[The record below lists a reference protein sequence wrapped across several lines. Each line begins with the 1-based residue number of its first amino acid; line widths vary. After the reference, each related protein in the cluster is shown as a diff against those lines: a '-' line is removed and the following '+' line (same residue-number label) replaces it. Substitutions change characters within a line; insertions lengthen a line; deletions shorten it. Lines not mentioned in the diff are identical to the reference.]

1 VAHSL
6 SAKKR
11 VRQNEKSRIINRSRK
26 SQIKTQVKR
35 FEATLEKGDVETAGE
50 QLRLLTKK
58 LDKTAA
64 TSTMHK
70 KTAARKKSRLAKKL
84 NALKAKRDQ
93 GMSSSPST
101 SPEQA

>member
-1 VAHSL
+1 MEIVVAHSL

-11 VRQNEKSRIINRSRK
+11 VRQNAKSRMINRTRK
-26 SQIKTQVKR
+26 SQVKTQIKH
-35 FEATLEKGDVETAGE
+35 FEAALSSGDIEAAGE
-50 QLRLLTKK
+50 QYRLVVKK

-84 NALKAKRDQ
+84 NSLKAKKV
-93 GMSSSPST
+93 
-101 SPEQA
+101 

>member
-6 SAKKR
+6 QAKKR
-11 VRQNEKSRIINRSRK
+11 VRQNIKRRAINRARK
-26 SQIKTQVKR
+26 SQVKTQIKHL
-35 FEATLEKGDVETAGE
+35 EATIAGGDVAAASE
-50 QLRLLTKK
+50 QFRLLTKK

-84 NALKAKRDQ
+84 NAIKAKK
-93 GMSSSPST
+93 
-101 SPEQA
+101 A

>member
-11 VRQNEKSRIINRSRK
+11 VRQTAKRRQINRSRK
-26 SQIKTQVKR
+26 SQVKGQIKR
-35 FEATLEKGDVETAGE
+35 YEAALSSGDLQAATV
-50 QLRLLTKK
+50 QYRLIAER
-58 LDKTAA
+58 LDKVAS

-84 NALKAKRDQ
+84 NALKAKK
-93 GMSSSPST
+93 G
-101 SPEQA
+101 

>member
-1 VAHSL
+1 MAHSL

-11 VRQNEKSRIINRSRK
+11 VRQNAKRNEINRARK

-35 FEATLEKGDVETAGE
+35 FESAVSSGDAAAAAE
-50 QLRLLTKK
+50 QYRLVAQK
-58 LDKTAA
+58 LDKVAS

-84 NALKAKRDQ
+84 NALKAKK
-93 GMSSSPST
+93 
-101 SPEQA
+101 A

>member
-11 VRQNEKSRIINRSRK
+11 VRQNVRRKTLNRSRRSQVK
-26 SQIKTQVKR
+26 TQIKH
-35 FEATLEKGDVETAGE
+35 FEAVLSEGNPATAEE
-50 QLRLLTKK
+50 QFRAVVKK
-58 LDKTAA
+58 LDKAGA

-84 NALKAKRDQ
+84 NVLKAKPAAAPQ
-93 GMSSSPST
+93 PK
-101 SPEQA
+101 QA

>member
-11 VRQNEKSRIINRSRK
+11 IRQNAKKRTINRARK
-26 SQIKTQVKR
+26 SQVKTQIKH
-35 FEATLEKGDVETAGE
+35 FEEALSGGDTESAKE
-50 QLRLLTKK
+50 QYRLIVSK

-84 NALKAKRDQ
+84 NSLKAKK
-93 GMSSSPST
+93 
-101 SPEQA
+101 A

>member
-6 SAKKR
+6 QAKKR
-11 VRQNEKSRIINRSRK
+11 VKQNTKRRTINRARK
-26 SQIKTQVKR
+26 SQVKTQIKH
-35 FEATLEKGDVETAGE
+35 FEEAIETGDVAAAAE
-50 QLRLLTKK
+50 QYKLVTKK

-84 NALKAKRDQ
+84 NTLKAK
-93 GMSSSPST
+93 
-101 SPEQA
+101 

>member
-11 VRQNEKSRIINRSRK
+11 IRQNDKHRTINRARK
-26 SQIKTQVKR
+26 SQVKTQIKHL
-35 FEATLEKGDVETAGE
+35 EAAFEKGDVQAATE
-50 QLRLLTKK
+50 QLKAVVLK

-70 KTAARKKSRLAKKL
+70 KTAARKKSRLTRRL
-84 NALKAKRDQ
+84 NALKAQ
-93 GMSSSPST
+93 
-101 SPEQA
+101 